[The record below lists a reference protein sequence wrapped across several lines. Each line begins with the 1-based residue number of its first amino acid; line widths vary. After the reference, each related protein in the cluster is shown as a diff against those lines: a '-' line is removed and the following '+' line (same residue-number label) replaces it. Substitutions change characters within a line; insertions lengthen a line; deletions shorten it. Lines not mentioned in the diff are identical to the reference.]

1 MKNEDIFVFVKKMGL
16 FLVGFL
22 GLSIISAI
30 VQLAFGELI
39 VSAMGDQ
46 ASAFLNFIVYFIG
59 AIILCL
65 IVWKNELINIFK
77 GFKVPQNIKDGI
89 AIGVIILAV
98 TMSYNLLLSLIMP
111 SFGSNDNEASV
122 DNMILIN
129 PVLSFITVVLLAPLV
144 EEITYR
150 YGLFAG
156 IRKYSRVLSYIVTSL
171 VFALIH
177 FDFNF
182 TDQAVLIN
190 ELLNLPTY
198 IFAAVMLCYAYDKNS
213 ALATS
218 MTAHLINNLTAVITT
233 IIASFLQ

>member
-22 GLSIISAI
+22 GLSIISTI

-46 ASAFLNFIVYFIG
+46 APAFLNFIVYFIG

-156 IRKYSRVLSYIVTSL
+156 IRKYSRVLAYIVTSL

-198 IFAAVMLCYAYDKNS
+198 IFAAVMLCYAYDKNT

>member
-30 VQLAFGELI
+30 IQTAFGELI
-39 VSAMGDQ
+39 VSAMGNQ

-111 SFGSNDNEASV
+111 SFGSNDNETSV

-129 PVLSFITVVLLAPLV
+129 PVLSFITVVLFAPLV

-156 IRKYSRVLSYIVTSL
+156 IRKYSRVLAYIVTSL

-182 TDQAVLIN
+182 SDQAVLIN

>member
-156 IRKYSRVLSYIVTSL
+156 IRKYSRVLAYIVTSL

-198 IFAAVMLCYAYDKNS
+198 IFAAVMLCYAYDKNTS
-213 ALATS
+213 LATS

>member
-22 GLSIISAI
+22 GLSIISTI

>member
-77 GFKVPQNIKDGI
+77 GFKVSQNIKDGI

-156 IRKYSRVLSYIVTSL
+156 IRKYSRVLAYIVTSL

>member
-98 TMSYNLLLSLIMP
+98 TMSYNLLLSLITP

-156 IRKYSRVLSYIVTSL
+156 IRKYSRVLAYIVTSL